1 MIEVVAEWNIDNSW
15 TLFLDRDGVIN
26 ERNFDGY
33 ITSPNQFKF
42 KKGVFEAL
50 EIIDKVFGRNI
61 LITNQQGV
69 AKKIMTGRNLKEVH
83 RYMSQELKLNLDF
96 EFDAVFAA
104 TNFKGAPNDRRKPNS
119 AMAFEAKEMFSTID
133 FEKSVMIGDTDS
145 DIKFGTNLGMK
156 TVLVKSDE
164 VVTEKSDVV
173 VDSLKE
179 FALMIKKI

>member
-1 MIEVVAEWNIDNSW
+1 MIKVVADWNIDKSW

-42 KKGVFEAL
+42 KKGVFNAL
-50 EIIDKVFGRNI
+50 DIIDKVFGKSM
-61 LITNQQGV
+61 LVTNQQGV
-69 AKKIMTGRNLKEVH
+69 AKNIMSKRNLNEVH
-83 RYMSQELKLNLDF
+83 RYMSQELKLKTDF
-96 EFDAVFAA
+96 EFDAIFTA
-104 TNFKGAPNDRRKPNS
+104 TNFKGAQNDRRKPNS
-119 AMAFEAKEMFSTID
+119 SMGLEAKELFSTID

-164 VVTEKSDVV
+164 AVVEKPDVIV
-173 VDSLKE
+173 SSLEE
-179 FALMIKKI
+179 FALMLKEI